1 VNRLRRNGEQ
11 PIVRALIPA
20 RSANRLSPGLAADV
34 QLSDGREIA
43 GTIARISYRATD
55 EWSGVPL
62 GRDVLFAMAAVEVK
76 LSSVLAD
83 SADGTVADVLFHL
96 KPSLRWP

>member
-1 VNRLRRNGEQ
+1 
-11 PIVRALIPA
+11 
-20 RSANRLSPGLAADV
+20 
-34 QLSDGREIA
+34 
-43 GTIARISYRATD
+43 
-55 EWSGVPL
+55 VPL